1 METTKNMENLE
12 LRRTL
17 AANWAVANLMRSN
30 LEQLVPK
37 EDRIN
42 PPSGYACWSI
52 IGHVLLNPGST
63 EDRQCQLY
71 ALWQMAQLFCDL
83 LDEVKDETPKWKG
96 TVRLSKG
103 R

>member
-1 METTKNMENLE
+1 METNKNMENLE

-30 LEQLVPK
+30 LEQLVQK

-52 IGHVLLNPGST
+52 IGHILLNPEST

-71 ALWQMAQLFCDL
+71 ALWQMAQLS
-83 LDEVKDETPKWKG
+83 KRKG
-96 TVRLSKG
+96 TVRLSKS